1 MAINDPFMDKDYLM
15 YMLKYD
21 TVHGRFD
28 GTIEKCDAGIL
39 VNGHLVH
46 LFNEKDPS

>member
-1 MAINDPFMDKDYLM
+1 MPPISLASTQQSLTPSL
-15 YMLKYD
+15 L
-21 TVHGRFD
+21 GRFD